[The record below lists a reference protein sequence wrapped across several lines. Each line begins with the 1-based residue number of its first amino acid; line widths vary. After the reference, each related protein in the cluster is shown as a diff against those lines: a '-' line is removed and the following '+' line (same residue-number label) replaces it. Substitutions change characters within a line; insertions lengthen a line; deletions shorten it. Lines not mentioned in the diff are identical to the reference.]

1 MTRLGARAAPCG
13 VTTLGFLVVAGLA
26 LSPALGCKKQ
36 PAREDPAAAETRAK
50 QEAEH
55 VAHERAAIDAR
66 RAVDTALKGF
76 GAAPDAEARRTGYLA
91 LLETL
96 TKSKALV
103 DPSTY
108 KGLPFP
114 AATPLLDRLA
124 AIAAAEATD
133 EKDAPNVPS
142 KPEHDPPKYTGAF
155 QLSGQV
161 RKCYKDGVVLQS
173 GAKFYF
179 LADAKCPDVP
189 YLYGYVQDDGRT
201 VDVDIGRGGREAT
214 VVTIGDKE
222 SASDDRAAHRKAVV
236 EYEADYAAKLK
247 EYQDARRGNEAALAG
262 LEKRRAARKAERDA
276 LSVALDA
283 VLLPLARAAASGADL
298 SAVKPPE
305 ATPPTLSA
313 IQPAPA
319 PSNGSPR
326 AVAPKAPGAAPTG
339 PGLATPQPAAKN
351 PRARSECLSAC
362 VAKCADD
369 AACER
374 TCAGKCPS

>member
-1 MTRLGARAAPCG
+1 M
-13 VTTLGFLVVAGLA
+13 TTLGFLVVAGLA
-26 LSPALGCKKQ
+26 LLPALGCKKQ

-236 EYEADYAAKLK
+236 EYEADYAATLGTDPLAFVRSPRGGHRCG
-247 EYQDARRGNEAALAG
+247 EPTAADSDLVHLAGPADRARATSGRARGRAPPSRSARQLRRTGSGARHARRALA
-262 LEKRRAARKAERDA
+262 AA
-276 LSVALDA
+276 
-283 VLLPLARAAASGADL
+283 
-298 SAVKPPE
+298 
-305 ATPPTLSA
+305 
-313 IQPAPA
+313 
-319 PSNGSPR
+319 
-326 AVAPKAPGAAPTG
+326 
-339 PGLATPQPAAKN
+339 
-351 PRARSECLSAC
+351 
-362 VAKCADD
+362 
-369 AACER
+369 
-374 TCAGKCPS
+374 